1 MSDQPASTRWT
12 LAIVRLGLGAALFG
26 ALLWLLLRGPDVMT
40 LTFVPAMWAVGLL
53 GSLLANAVTAWR
65 WRLLS
70 ESMTDTRLPYGVYFH
85 HLAATRVIGQFLPS
99 LLVDLV
105 GRSASLRAAGSGTS
119 MGRLVAPLVL
129 ERVLDLLLPLVL
141 LPWAIAL
148 ERGMITGT
156 AALWLHAALLVVFAG
171 LAIPLLHPLVRL
183 ALRVRARLARDT
195 TPVAVDRVP
204 PEVARGIALSSV
216 GRWLAVTL
224 QYWGAA
230 AGLGL
235 VLAPEVLAAAM
246 PLGQLAALV
255 GITPGALGIQDSGW
269 ASALWAFGVT
279 PGQIAVFVVASRAA
293 MIVNFAILAAVT
305 WRFRAGANQSGRG
318 REPPAR

>member
-1 MSDQPASTRWT
+1 VNEAAAPRRWP
-12 LAIVRLGLGAALFG
+12 LAVVRLGFGAAIFG
-26 ALLWLLLRGPDVMT
+26 ALLWLLLRGPEVMT
-40 LTFVPAMWAVGLL
+40 LAFVPGWWAVGLV
-53 GSLLANAVTAWR
+53 GSALANAVTAWR

-85 HLAATRVIGQFLPS
+85 HLAATRVLGQFLPS

-105 GRSASLRAAGSGTS
+105 GRSASLRAAGSGAS

-129 ERVLDLLLPLVL
+129 ERVLDLALPVVL
-141 LPWAIAL
+141 LPWALAL
-148 ERGMITGT
+148 ERGAIAG
-156 AALWLHAALLVVFAG
+156 APALWLHAGVLVVFAS
-171 LAIPLLHPLVRL
+171 LAIPLLGPMARL
-183 ALRVRARLARDT
+183 ALRVRARLGREQ
-195 TPVAVDRVP
+195 TPFDAPPVPRV
-204 PEVARGIALSSV
+204 VARGIALSSV
-216 GRWLAVTL
+216 ARWVAVTL

-235 VLAPEVLAAAM
+235 VLAPQVIAAAM
-246 PLGQLAALV
+246 PIGQLAALV

-293 MIVNFAILAAVT
+293 MIVNFAVLAAAT
-305 WRFRAGANQSGRG
+305 WRYRVAAPSERASA
-318 REPPAR
+318 AR

>member
-1 MSDQPASTRWT
+1 MT
-12 LAIVRLGLGAALFG
+12 GAATPARWPLAMARLVLGVAIFG

-40 LTFVPAMWAVGLL
+40 LTLAPGLLATGLL

-85 HLAATRVIGQFLPS
+85 HLAATRVLGQFLPS

-105 GRSASLRAAGSGTS
+105 GRSASLRAAGSGAS

-129 ERVLDLLLPLVL
+129 ERVLDLALPLVL
-141 LPWAIAL
+141 LPWALAL
-148 ERGMITGT
+148 ERGVIAGPT
-156 AALWLHAALLVVFAG
+156 ALWIHAGLLAVFAA
-171 LAIPLLHPLVRL
+171 LAIPMLGPMVRV
-183 ALRVRARLARDT
+183 ALRLRARLGRDT
-195 TPVAVDRVP
+195 EPVVLDRVP
-204 PEVARGIALSSV
+204 RDVARGVALSSV
-216 GRWLAVTL
+216 ARWLAVTL

-235 VLAPEVLAAAM
+235 VLAPQVIAAAM

-279 PGQIAVFVVASRAA
+279 PGEIAVFVVASRAA
-293 MIVNFAILAAVT
+293 MIVNFAILAAAS
-305 WRFRAGANQSGRG
+305 WRYRAGAASSE